1 MNMGILNNMIVL
13 NYIGDINIFNCRVD
27 NMFLMNSSQQND
39 KASKAYNQKI
49 IKDIFKISLIVI
61 ALKVGTALIN
71 KN

>member
-1 MNMGILNNMIVL
+1 MIVL